1 VRLFQLQNAMEVVV
15 VAKLLTGTQ
24 YLTQQ
29 GILSG
34 RIDKSVSILQ
44 RWDLEGGF
52 QEALDEGRTSDPSK
66 PVYVVPQPH
75 PRALVGSL
83 QTISTLWTLTKGI
96 VAYLM
101 EPNLDP
107 GVELQA
113 AKRER
118 RFEQTVEVTFIRF
131 DCSSLANEQR
141 IVAAQHTTN
150 LIKDSITRVIPNR
163 DEIYEVVE
171 LDQSSRPS
179 AAKKI
184 RSKQQTVT
192 DDKNTLDV
200 WIDDTAAR
208 IDAWRM
214 GSRDR
219 QCLFEV
225 PALNECN
232 DEQWGCGNPVLLVTT
247 SLNVG
252 CEQRAIRWKAA
263 YQLRTRPYQI
273 FIAPCSS
280 RSSRKTTGAQNT
292 SKFRVR
298 NQPQSGDFPAYL
310 C

>member
-1 VRLFQLQNAMEVVV
+1 
-15 VAKLLTGTQ
+15 
-24 YLTQQ
+24 
-29 GILSG
+29 
-34 RIDKSVSILQ
+34 
-44 RWDLEGGF
+44 
-52 QEALDEGRTSDPSK
+52 
-66 PVYVVPQPH
+66 
-75 PRALVGSL
+75 
-83 QTISTLWTLTKGI
+83 
-96 VAYLM
+96 M

-200 WIDDTAAR
+200 
-208 IDAWRM
+208 
-214 GSRDR
+214 
-219 QCLFEV
+219 
-225 PALNECN
+225 
-232 DEQWGCGNPVLLVTT
+232 
-247 SLNVG
+247 
-252 CEQRAIRWKAA
+252 
-263 YQLRTRPYQI
+263 
-273 FIAPCSS
+273 
-280 RSSRKTTGAQNT
+280 
-292 SKFRVR
+292 
-298 NQPQSGDFPAYL
+298 
-310 C
+310 